1 MVQQP
6 PSEGATQAADE
17 TPPPPPTDIDLVIE
31 RFPGSFVPSWRYAD
45 QMPTVRV
52 MPEHIREAISWL
64 RRECET
70 RYDMLVDV
78 GGSHWPDRDEPFE
91 VTYILHSMSTNARI
105 RVKCAV
111 AAHGGEL
118 PVIPSI
124 ALIWSA
130 ANWPEREIY
139 DMFGVEFT
147 DHPDLRRILT
157 PNDWEG
163 HPLLKDFPLGE
174 EPVEFYRSASSGV

>member
-1 MVQQP
+1 M
-6 PSEGATQAADE
+6 
-17 TPPPPPTDIDLVIE
+17 
-31 RFPGSFVPSWRYAD
+31 
-45 QMPTVRV
+45 
-52 MPEHIREAISWL
+52 
-64 RRECET
+64 
-70 RYDMLVDV
+70 
-78 GGSHWPDRDEPFE
+78 
-91 VTYILHSMSTNARI
+91 
-105 RVKCAV
+105 
-111 AAHGGEL
+111 

-163 HPLLKDFPLGE
+163 HPLRKDFPLGE